1 MLNKTTHKE
10 LSHHKL
16 TAGGINLHYVE
27 CGKDNH
33 SQGVVIFLHGFP
45 EYWGTWH
52 YQLVTLG
59 ENYHCVAPDLPGYNL
74 SDKPTDNDF
83 YKVENLIAVLAEF
96 ITKVGNN
103 QPVYLVAH
111 DWGGAIAWPLTAFNP
126 HLIKK
131 LIILNAAHP
140 STFTR
145 EMKNNAKQRACSAYI
160 HQLISADAEQLLSE
174 NQCQYL
180 FEQIMLGFDEKLLTE
195 QFKARYL
202 SVWQQAGA
210 INGMLQYYR
219 AMPQLASSDN
229 GKYDSVN
236 RGDESQENTNGN
248 SPLTRLDDITIP
260 RIFIN
265 VPTLVLW
272 GEADK
277 AFVPNCLDGLA
288 EYVHE
293 LNVVRYPS
301 NSHWLQHEKPVA
313 VTQEIA
319 NFIKQ

>member
-1 MLNKTTHKE
+1 MQEKTTHKE

-16 TAGGINLHYVE
+16 TAGGIDLHYVE
-27 CGKDNH
+27 CGNDNH
-33 SQGVVIFLHGFP
+33 SQGVVVFLHGFP

-52 YQLVTLG
+52 YQLVSLG
-59 ENYHCVAPDLPGYNL
+59 KNYHCIAPDLPGYNL

-96 ITKVGNN
+96 IKKVASG

-111 DWGGAIAWPLTAFNP
+111 DWGGAIAWPLAAFNA
-126 HLIKK
+126 HLIDK

-145 EMKNNAKQRACSAYI
+145 EMKYNAEQRARSAYI
-160 HQLISADAEQLLSE
+160 HQLISADAEQLLSA

-180 FEQIMLGFDEKLLTE
+180 FEQIMAGFDEQLLTDE
-195 QFKARYL
+195 FKARYL
-202 SVWQQAGA
+202 SVWQQSGA

-219 AMPQLASSDN
+219 AMPQLATSNSNDKKGEN
-229 GKYDSVN
+229 EG
-236 RGDESQENTNGN
+236 QENNHRL
-248 SPLTRLDDITIP
+248 SPLTSLDDITIP
-260 RIFIN
+260 RIFIK

-272 GEADK
+272 GEADR

-293 LNVVRYPS
+293 LNVVRFPH
-301 NSHWLQHEKPVA
+301 NSHWLQHEQPA
-313 VTQEIA
+313 AISQEIA
-319 NFIKQ
+319 NFIKR